1 MLRELGLVVQVATF
15 CQVSLGGEAAGGV
28 VVAFAVAVPPV
39 VGMPDRNM
47 GGGAWSERAVCAGA
61 RGPHGWGHADIKS
74 SGVAHSGGCHAG
86 IGWPDFGGGYHC
98 GGGSQGIELTDI
110 DRGVILPVSG
120 CPIAS

>member
-61 RGPHGWGHADIKS
+61 RGARPSYRAAPTYAQPAACPLI
-74 SGVAHSGGCHAG
+74 
-86 IGWPDFGGGYHC
+86 FR
-98 GGGSQGIELTDI
+98 SQLVLYAPLSTPPLTSTT
-110 DRGVILPVSG
+110 P
-120 CPIAS
+120 